1 MKCLPLIVM
10 IMLIM
15 LMRRKRM
22 MMVTNLEGLIRPVK
36 FCICFFKERRPEL
49 FLGVRLHEHQLAI
62 PEDEDD

>member
-1 MKCLPLIVM
+1 
-10 IMLIM
+10 M

-22 MMVTNLEGLIRPVK
+22 VMVASNLEGLIRPVK
-36 FCICFFKERRPEL
+36 FCICFFKKRRPEL